1 MKVKTGDVFLLWRMI
16 ELGKEEKLE
25 INGNTAK
32 GWKDFEVKLKT
43 VTPEFI
49 PANQ

>member
-1 MKVKTGDVFLLWRMI
+1 M
-16 ELGKEEKLE
+16 EEKLE

-43 VTPEFI
+43 VTPESI